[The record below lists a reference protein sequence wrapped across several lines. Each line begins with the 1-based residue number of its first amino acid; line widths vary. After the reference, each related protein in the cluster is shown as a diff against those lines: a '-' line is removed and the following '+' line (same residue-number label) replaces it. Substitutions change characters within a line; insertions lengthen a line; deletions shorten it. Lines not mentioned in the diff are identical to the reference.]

1 MFVGLG
7 NLFFQI
13 SKARFAVKALA
24 AGAVVYTFI
33 SVALYYPFIIPYTN
47 EFVGDK
53 KMVFTK
59 FIDSSIDYG
68 QSDSSI
74 AKFVANNAGY
84 KLASPVPDTGKY
96 AVVMA
101 QAVNNYLRNNNPY
114 NWYQK
119 LKPKG
124 LYRYVILLY
133 DIKEEDLIKAGLR
146 QQKK

>member
-1 MFVGLG
+1 
-7 NLFFQI
+7 
-13 SKARFAVKALA
+13 
-24 AGAVVYTFI
+24 
-33 SVALYYPFIIPYTN
+33 
-47 EFVGDK
+47 
-53 KMVFTK
+53 
-59 FIDSSIDYG
+59 
-68 QSDSSI
+68 
-74 AKFVANNAGY
+74 
-84 KLASPVPDTGKY
+84 
-96 AVVMA
+96 MA